1 MNLTMNRKIFNTILL
16 CALCTLLISCSQTP
30 SQVIGKE
37 KMAHILVDIH
47 KAEVIAETNSRA
59 YTDSLKRVLRQS
71 VYAKYGVTQEQVD
84 SSLSWYGYNMKKYM
98 DVYDRSIEILEK
110 DLADARENAASS
122 TAVSDINVT
131 FDGDSVDVWTAER
144 MRRFSTNMPSNIMTF
159 TMTRDQYWEKGDA
172 YTLRPKMVGFRGP
185 VDVTMA
191 VEYVDGS
198 VNFVER
204 QLNGDG
210 WQSVTLL
217 VDTLKD
223 SRSVYGTIAY
233 RPHLGETAFLDSIQL
248 FRTRKAP
255 HQNEYRSTQRFFK
268 KK

>member
-1 MNLTMNRKIFNTILL
+1 MNRRTLKAFLVCGV
-16 CALCTLLISCSQTP
+16 CALFLSCSQTP
-30 SQVIGKE
+30 SGMIGEE
-37 KMAHILVDIH
+37 KMAHILADIH
-47 KAEVIAETNSRA
+47 KAEVVAETNSRA

-71 VYAKYGVTQEQVD
+71 VYAKYGVTQAQVD
-84 SSLSWYGYNMKKYM
+84 TSLSWYGYNMKKYM

-110 DLADARENAASS
+110 DLADARESAASS
-122 TAVSDINVT
+122 TAVSDINIT

-144 MRRFSTNMPSNIMTF
+144 MRRFSTNSPSNIIEF
-159 TMTRDQYWEKGDA
+159 TMTRDQFWEKGDA

-185 VDVTMA
+185 LEVTMA

-217 VDTLKD
+217 VDTIKD
-223 SRSVYGTIAY
+223 TRSVYGTIAY
-233 RPHLGETAFLDSIQL
+233 KPHMGETAFLDSIQL
-248 FRTRKAP
+248 YRTRKAP
-255 HQNEYRSTQRFFK
+255 YHNEFRPAQRFFK